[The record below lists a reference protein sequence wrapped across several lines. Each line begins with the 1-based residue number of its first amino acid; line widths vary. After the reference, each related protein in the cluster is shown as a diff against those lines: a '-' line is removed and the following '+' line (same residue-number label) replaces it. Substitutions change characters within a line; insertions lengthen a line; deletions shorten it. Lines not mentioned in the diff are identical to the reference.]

1 MILQKT
7 SNNSALYIKLHSWPT
22 RRVSLFFALLFNIH
36 AKSYSTLHLFFI
48 PYGIP
53 GMVMLLLCEVG
64 THLSDG
70 SSFFLR
76 TPSEFPSYSMAS
88 NSQVSDFGTDCIAFP
103 SASIYAQ
110 SVGWSKFQ
118 KSSQSKS
125 IFFLFLFLFFD

>member
-1 MILQKT
+1 MVGPFSKR
-7 SNNSALYIKLHSWPT
+7 NNDTTKNFQQLCIVYQITQLADYEGLP
-22 RRVSLFFALLFNIH
+22 FFALLFNIH

-88 NSQVSDFGTDCIAFP
+88 NSQVSDFGTGCVAFP

-118 KSSQSKS
+118 KFSQ
-125 IFFLFLFLFFD
+125 